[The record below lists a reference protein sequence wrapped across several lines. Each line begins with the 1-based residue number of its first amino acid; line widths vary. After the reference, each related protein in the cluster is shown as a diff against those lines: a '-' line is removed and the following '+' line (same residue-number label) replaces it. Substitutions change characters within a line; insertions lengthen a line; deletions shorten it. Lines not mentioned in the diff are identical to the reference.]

1 MAGIRDIRRHIQS
14 VENLRHL
21 TSAMT
26 RVATARGRKHRR
38 HLGLLKPYVSGLERV
53 MSLMTLRHGLQHPLL
68 QPRAIVK
75 DVVIVIGS
83 DRGLC
88 GSYNNEI
95 LKSFSNLEYPEPS
108 ISRTIIV
115 FGTKLA
121 SIMKKAG
128 QTISRV
134 ESLPRFALA
143 EEIAP
148 HTQELAKGYLQN
160 RFQRVIILRSSDPEG
175 TTSRGVGSR
184 ILFPASPP
192 QQQSLARLSPE
203 IEPSSLDL
211 FDHLVPRYLLSE
223 LRVAFLEAMIVEEE
237 TRALAMQSATT
248 NAEELRDELSMRYRR
263 LRQERIT
270 RELLELVA
278 ASQGIVR

>member
-14 VENLRHL
+14 VKNLRHL

-26 RVATARGRKHRR
+26 RVATARGRKHRKN
-38 HLGLLKPYVSGLERV
+38 LGAVIPYVSGLERT
-53 MSLMTLRHGLQHPLL
+53 MSLLTLRHGLQHPLL
-68 QPRAIVK
+68 QPRAIVR

-95 LKSFSNLEYPEPS
+95 VNAYARLEYPEPTL
-108 ISRTIIV
+108 SRGVIV

-121 SIMKKAG
+121 SIMQKTG
-128 QTISRV
+128 QVVSRV
-134 ESLPRFALA
+134 ENLPRLSSV
-143 EEIAP
+143 EEITPYAD
-148 HTQELAKGYLQN
+148 ELATGYLMN
-160 RFQRVIILRSSDPEG
+160 RFQRVIILRSSDTG
-175 TTSRGVGSR
+175 DDTRGVRSK
-184 ILFPASPP
+184 ILLPASPP
-192 QQQSLARLSPE
+192 RKRSLARLSPE
-203 IEPSSLDL
+203 IEPGSIEL

-223 LRVAFLEAMIVEEE
+223 LRVAFLEAMVVEEE

-278 ASQGIVR
+278 GAQGVLR

>member
-26 RVATARGRKHRR
+26 RVATARGRKHRKS
-38 HLGLLKPYVSGLERV
+38 LDADMPYVTGLERV
-53 MSLMTLRHGLQHPLL
+53 MSLLTLRHGLQHPLL
-68 QPRAIVK
+68 QSRIIVR

-95 LKSFSNLEYPEPS
+95 VAAFEELEYPEPTL
-108 ISRTIIV
+108 SRGVVV
-115 FGTKLA
+115 FGMKLA
-121 SIMKKAG
+121 SLLRKAG
-128 QTISRV
+128 HAVSRV
-134 ESLPRFALA
+134 ENLPRSSSVD
-143 EEIAP
+143 EIAP
-148 HTQELAKGYLQN
+148 YADEFATGYLMN
-160 RFQRVIILRSSDPEG
+160 RFQRVIVLRSSDTEG
-175 TTSRGVGSR
+175 DMRGVRSK
-184 ILFPASPP
+184 ILLPASPP
-192 QQQSLARLSPE
+192 RKRSLARLSPE
-203 IEPSSLDL
+203 IEPGSMEL

-223 LRVAFLEAMIVEEE
+223 LRVAFLEAMMVEEE
-237 TRALAMQSATT
+237 TRALAMQSATS
-248 NAEELRDELSMRYRR
+248 NAEEIRDELSMKFRR

-278 ASQGIVR
+278 GAQGAVR

>member
-1 MAGIRDIRRHIQS
+1 VAGIRDIRRHIQS

-26 RVATARGRKHRR
+26 RVATARGRKHRKN
-38 HLGLLKPYVSGLERV
+38 LDSLLPYVSGLERV
-53 MSLMTLRHGLQHPLL
+53 MSLLTLRHGLQHPLL

-88 GSYNNEI
+88 GSYNTEI
-95 LKSFSNLEYPEPS
+95 VRAFSRLEYPVPTL
-108 ISRTIIV
+108 SRSVVV
-115 FGTKLA
+115 FGRKLA
-121 SIMKKAG
+121 SIMEKTG
-128 QTISRV
+128 QSVSRV
-134 ESLPRFALA
+134 ESLPRSSSVEELAAYA
-143 EEIAP
+143 EEL
-148 HTQELAKGYLQN
+148 TDGYLRN
-160 RFQRVIILRSSDPEG
+160 RFQRVIILRSSDAEG
-175 TTSRGVGSR
+175 GTRSVRSK
-184 ILFPASPP
+184 ILLPSSPP
-192 QQQSLARLSPE
+192 QTRILARLSPE
-203 IEPSSLDL
+203 IEPGSIEL

-248 NAEELRDELSMRYRR
+248 NAEEIRDELSMRYRR
-263 LRQERIT
+263 LRQEHIT

-278 ASQGIVR
+278 GAQGIVR